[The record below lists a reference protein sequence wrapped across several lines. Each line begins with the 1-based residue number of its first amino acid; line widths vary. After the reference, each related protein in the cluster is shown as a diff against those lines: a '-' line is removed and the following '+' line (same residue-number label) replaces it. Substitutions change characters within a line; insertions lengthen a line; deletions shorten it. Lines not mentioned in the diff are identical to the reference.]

1 VTEFAGE
8 DRYEWIEK
16 EVQKYR
22 TRRRRAAGLYL
33 LGALEAWILIPILV
47 ILPFDIRAP
56 YAITVLAIFLATVY
70 GAGWFKER
78 SEKLL
83 PPVEDRVL
91 FRLKPAI
98 TSLKVFV
105 RDWSKS
111 ERKTALKNLR
121 RVANILDLWNMGN
134 LKFVKKEI
142 EDVLTEFKKNFRGRV
157 LLAVEKTDKQNL
169 KEVLRWLTTF
179 QSALDTETMNKE
191 SLQAWNERLW
201 NFPYEEPSKDILK
214 RLASQW
220 LQVVVVLSIPFVPI
234 ASGLVSF
241 YVVHTTADNAAI
253 VAATVFTGMV
263 AMAALAYL
271 IFSRQKGTWRV

>member
-105 RDWSKS
+105 RDWSES

>member
-1 VTEFAGE
+1 
-8 DRYEWIEK
+8 
-16 EVQKYR
+16 
-22 TRRRRAAGLYL
+22 
-33 LGALEAWILIPILV
+33 
-47 ILPFDIRAP
+47 
-56 YAITVLAIFLATVY
+56 
-70 GAGWFKER
+70 
-78 SEKLL
+78 
-83 PPVEDRVL
+83 
-91 FRLKPAI
+91 
-98 TSLKVFV
+98 
-105 RDWSKS
+105 
-111 ERKTALKNLR
+111 
-121 RVANILDLWNMGN
+121 
-134 LKFVKKEI
+134 
-142 EDVLTEFKKNFRGRV
+142 
-157 LLAVEKTDKQNL
+157 
-169 KEVLRWLTTF
+169 
-179 QSALDTETMNKE
+179 MNKE

>member
-142 EDVLTEFKKNFRGRV
+142 EDVLTEFKKKLSR
-157 LLAVEKTDKQNL
+157 
-169 KEVLRWLTTF
+169 
-179 QSALDTETMNKE
+179 
-191 SLQAWNERLW
+191 
-201 NFPYEEPSKDILK
+201 PSTSC
-214 RLASQW
+214 R
-220 LQVVVVLSIPFVPI
+220 
-234 ASGLVSF
+234 
-241 YVVHTTADNAAI
+241 
-253 VAATVFTGMV
+253 
-263 AMAALAYL
+263 
-271 IFSRQKGTWRV
+271 